1 MQTDI
6 ISSLTGSEGD
16 KQRNRNAGWI
26 NEAIWTRQMTPIMN
40 RDEGGYLNCF
50 VYKKIVI
57 CIYQLAECFNELAIL
72 HT

>member
-16 KQRNRNAGWI
+16 KQRNRNRNAGWI

-40 RDEGGYLNCF
+40 RVEGGHLNCF
-50 VYKKIVI
+50 VYKKI
-57 CIYQLAECFNELAIL
+57 YQFAECFNEHAIL